1 MRIVSATQMSRSFSD
16 YLDLIEREGD
26 ECLITRHG
34 RVVARLVPPK
44 RVTGRE
50 LKEFLTAN
58 GPDAGWYDDVL
69 GARPMMW
76 PEL

>member
-1 MRIVSATQMSRSFSD
+1 MSRSFSD

-50 LKEFLTAN
+50 L
-58 GPDAGWYDDVL
+58 
-69 GARPMMW
+69 
-76 PEL
+76 

>member
-16 YLDLIEREGD
+16 YLDLIERDGD

-44 RVTGRE
+44 RVTGCE
-50 LKEFLTAN
+50 LKAFLAATT
-58 GPDAGWYDDVL
+58 PDAEWYDDVL
-69 GARPMMW
+69 AARPTLW